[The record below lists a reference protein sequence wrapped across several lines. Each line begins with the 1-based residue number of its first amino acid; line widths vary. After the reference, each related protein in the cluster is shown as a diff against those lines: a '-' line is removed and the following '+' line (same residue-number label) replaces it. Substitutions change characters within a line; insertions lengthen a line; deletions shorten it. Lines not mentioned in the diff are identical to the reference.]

1 MIFRFTDPRVSFD
14 IHPGDLGVLFL
25 RCFLQIVPAS
35 TNGVDEVNFRQM
47 ESASMHQDPHPMKK
61 TTGGGDKNMTLKA
74 VAGKPGG
81 RNKSNLTGDDEM
93 ETAPNTPS
101 SVIPDKED
109 LFEAFANVTLHYDG
123 EA

>member
-1 MIFRFTDPRVSFD
+1 MFD
-14 IHPGDLGVLFL
+14 IHLGDLGVL
-25 RCFLQIVPAS
+25 FLQIVPAS

-47 ESASMHQDPHPMKK
+47 GSGSMHHDPHPTKK
-61 TTGGGDKNMTLKA
+61 GAGGVDKNTTLKA

-81 RNKSNLTGDDEM
+81 RNKSNVAGDDEM

-101 SVIPDKED
+101 SMIPDKDD
-109 LFEAFANVTLHYDG
+109 LFGAFANVTLHYDG